1 MLNKIKNFFKSI
13 FSLDAHFWVKE
24 DVKSKLTSADIKALE
39 KKTKNEIEKV
49 GRKIGV
55 ELDKRLTKAKMI
67 AQVKKA
73 NK

>member
-13 FSLDAHFWVKE
+13 FSLDTHFWVKE

-39 KKTKNEIEKV
+39 KKTKNEIEKI